1 MCSAWEES
9 RAEED
14 LGVPGEGKKIPAVTD
29 NCYKK

>member
-14 LGVPGEGKKIPAVTD
+14 LSVPEEREIPAVTD